1 MKKLT
6 TLVMVIICMAVLCAG
21 CGDGRTDRL
30 LFCIDTL
37 ANNHP
42 DSALQILDSLKTEK
56 PNWAKSQRMR
66 YDMLQLKAENKA
78 FVLLTS
84 DSIAKELVNY
94 YDVWGN
100 ANERLMAHYL
110 LGCVYRDKEDSPR
123 AIESYLNAITQA
135 DTTAKDCDYATLSAT
150 FSQMANIYHKQ
161 LLITDEINARKKAN
175 HYAYAANRENQA
187 LYEQKKI
194 ANALILINQKDSAE
208 SILKNIVKS
217 YEAINDLQ
225 AALQASTSLIYLYT
239 DDTSRLSD
247 AYQLICKYD
256 SLSDLF
262 DGNHELPPS
271 KRQYYYYK
279 GRYFEGVNRLDSAE
293 YYYRKVY
300 RPNMSSVDKDPM
312 YRGLLSVY
320 TKRHQADSIA
330 KYAQL
335 FCEANDSSI
344 TMKDQ
349 ELIAQMA
356 ATYNYSLFQKE
367 AIENEYKA
375 NRSRIIL
382 LSFIFLVVFASFFFW
397 KRYQRIKKQKQEEIE
412 RLKAEHVRATDEYSR
427 NLYTM
432 QLLDKARQREIES
445 MQKDTIEYETIMDE
459 IKEESRQLAILIK
472 SIEQKKGISHFL
484 DNTTNFM
491 HTTIVRRLKKLE
503 NVPLSTMKEE
513 DWTELEVEVRKYF
526 PNLILDLHNAPK
538 TTRQKMQVC
547 MLVILKVP
555 DSCIANWMDIKASR
569 VSNIKSE
576 LNGMLFHDDSAR
588 TLCNNL
594 RKKYNI
600 ISSEN

>member
-375 NRSRIIL
+375 NRSRFIL

-412 RLKAEHVRATDEYSR
+412 RLKAEHVR